1 MAYICS
7 LLKHHIY
14 YSQTDERKDPLYFQI
29 VDNNGQAEMSI
40 VSKHR
45 HDDPE
50 YLRLK
55 QIQNDQFDLTMK
67 DLTDVFDEADEIEY
81 DRLSREAK
89 EISTRI
95 AARYEDGD
103 CTWDVTG
110 NHVCLP
116 DFQTNSH
123 HNISARR
130 HYKKSNSIRCA
141 TTEPGEPISALDVV
155 RALANVSGGSDKIAS
170 PTTTWCV
177 PDSRTQKVCQ
187 YELVK
192 NGDEIVIGSSD
203 GVIICGKKEPDG

>member
-67 DLTDVFDEADEIEY
+67 ELTDVFDEADEIEY

-110 NHVCLP
+110 CHVCLP
-116 DFQTNSH
+116 EFPTNSH
-123 HNISARR
+123 HNIQSKTKYSATG
-130 HYKKSNSIRCA
+130 IICA
-141 TTEPGEPISALDVV
+141 VTEIDEPISPEDVV

-177 PDSRTQKVCQ
+177 PDSRTQKVCE
-187 YELVK
+187 YELMK

-203 GVIICGKKEPDG
+203 GVIICGRKEKDG